1 MNDNVTNLLAARQ
14 RRRRPALHFDT
25 DLEALLFAA
34 KCLADLHRTAV
45 KGELAPDVL
54 ALKLDQAGSVIDA
67 CIRLHG
73 TTATTTGDPK

>member
-1 MNDNVTNLLAARQ
+1 MNDNVTDLLAAR
-14 RRRRPALHFDT
+14 RRKGRDGLHFDT

-34 KCLADLHRTAV
+34 SCLADLHRTAV
-45 KGELAPDVL
+45 KGELHPDVL

-73 TTATTTGDPK
+73 TTHTTTGDPK